1 METRRI
7 ILYAVL
13 TFILYTMWN
22 TWNVEHPATVKQ
34 PAQAN
39 TLLPTNIESTN
50 ASTLAPTHVA
60 QTESSQLVT
69 PIEVKTNL
77 VSVDINPVTA
87 NIQNLKLSKFPV
99 SVENKSNVINLLNTN
114 TNENY
119 LANTSLMFNQNGQW
133 HEPTLH
139 WQMKSNDRIGSEQ
152 HLVFEAILESQVTV
166 QKTFVFADNAYPIRI
181 SYTVKNDSDKPV
193 DAFVDAQI
201 SRKNPQ
207 ESSAGLFQ
215 IGTFVGSSYSN
226 PEGTH
231 YQKLTFKDMT
241 KSALDMAV
249 KGGWIAMQEHY
260 FLTAFVPSA
269 ADTSRF
275 YTKTLDNQYAIGLV
289 SPKLSV
295 NEGQTG
301 VQNLTLYAGPEDT
314 ETLAA
319 LAPSLDLT
327 VDYGWLWFLS
337 SLLFK
342 LMKAIHSVVGN
353 WGWSIILVTV
363 LIKLAFYNLSASSYR
378 SMANMRNLQ
387 PKMAALK
394 ERFGDD
400 KAKLSQATMELY
412 RQEKVNPLGGCLP
425 IVIQIPVFIALYWVL
440 IESVELRQAP
450 FVGWIQD
457 LSAADPYHVLPIIMG
472 LTMLVQQRLNPTP
485 PDPIQARMMMFLPVL
500 FTGLFWGFPAGLV
513 LYWIVNN
520 TLSIAQQWFITRS
533 FSKPAKVKTSNA

>member
-22 TWNVEHPATVKQ
+22 TWNAEHSPAIQ
-34 PAQAN
+34 QNAAGH
-39 TLLPTNIESTN
+39 LLPAGLDATQSNTTSATSISQTM
-50 ASTLAPTHVA
+50 ASLEPVLV
-60 QTESSQLVT
+60 QT
-69 PIEVKTNL
+69 KL

-87 NIQNLKLSKFPV
+87 NIQNLKLTQFPV
-99 SVENKSNVINLLNTN
+99 SVEDKNKVIELLNSN
-114 TNENY
+114 QNEHY
-119 LANTSLMFNQNGQW
+119 LANTTLMLNENGNW
-133 HEPTLH
+133 SAPVLNWKLLSKDIAKT
-139 WQMKSNDRIGSEQ
+139 EQ
-152 HLVFEAILESQVTV
+152 KVIFEANIDSQLSV
-166 QKTFVFADNAYPIRI
+166 QKTFVFDDKSYPIQI
-181 SYTVKNDSDKPV
+181 AYTLKNNSDKV
-193 DAFVDAQI
+193 IDAFINAEI
-201 SRKNPQ
+201 SRENPK

-231 YQKLTFKDMT
+231 YQKLTFKDMN
-241 KSALDMAV
+241 KANLNAPV
-249 KGGWIAMQEHY
+249 KGGWVAMQEHY
-260 FLTAFVPSA
+260 FLTAFVPP
-269 ADTSRF
+269 ADNTSRF
-275 YTKTLDNQYAIGLV
+275 FTKAQNNQYVIGLV

-295 NEGQTG
+295 AAGQTTT
-301 VQNLTLYAGPEDT
+301 QQITLYAGPEDT

-319 LAPSLDLT
+319 LSPSLDLT

-387 PKMAALK
+387 PKLAALK

-450 FVGWIQD
+450 FIGWIQD
-457 LSAADPYHVLPIIMG
+457 LSASDPYHVLPVIMG

-485 PDPIQARMMMFLPVL
+485 PDPMQARMMMLLPVL
-500 FTGLFWGFPAGLV
+500 FTGLFWSFPAGLV

-533 FSKPAKVKTSNA
+533 LSKPIKAKVKNA

>member
-22 TWNVEHPATVKQ
+22 TWNAEHSPAIQQK
-34 PAQAN
+34 AAGH
-39 TLLPTNIESTN
+39 LLPAGLDATQSNTTSATSISQTM
-50 ASTLAPTHVA
+50 ASLEPVLV
-60 QTESSQLVT
+60 QT
-69 PIEVKTNL
+69 KL

-87 NIQNLKLSKFPV
+87 NIQNLKLTQFPV
-99 SVENKSNVINLLNTN
+99 SVEDKNKVIELLNSN
-114 TNENY
+114 QNEHY
-119 LANTSLMFNQNGQW
+119 LANTTLMLNENGNW
-133 HEPTLH
+133 SAPVLKWKLLSKDIAKT
-139 WQMKSNDRIGSEQ
+139 EQ
-152 HLVFEAILESQVTV
+152 KVIFEANIDSQLSV
-166 QKTFVFADNAYPIRI
+166 QKTFVFDDKSYPIQI
-181 SYTVKNDSDKPV
+181 AYTLKNNSDKV
-193 DAFVDAQI
+193 IDAFINAEI
-201 SRKNPQ
+201 SRENPK

-231 YQKLTFKDMT
+231 YQKLTFKDMN
-241 KSALDMAV
+241 KANLNAPV
-249 KGGWIAMQEHY
+249 KGGWVAMQEHY
-260 FLTAFVPSA
+260 FLTAFVPP
-269 ADTSRF
+269 ADNTSRF
-275 YTKTLDNQYAIGLV
+275 FTKAQNNQYVIGLV

-295 NEGQTG
+295 AAGQTTT
-301 VQNLTLYAGPEDT
+301 QQITLYAGPEDT

-319 LAPSLDLT
+319 LSPSLDLT

-387 PKMAALK
+387 PKLAALK

-450 FVGWIQD
+450 FIGWIQD
-457 LSAADPYHVLPIIMG
+457 LSASDPYHVLPVIMG

-485 PDPIQARMMMFLPVL
+485 PDPMQARMMMLLPVL
-500 FTGLFWGFPAGLV
+500 FTGLFWSFPAGLV

-533 FSKPAKVKTSNA
+533 LSKPIKAKVKNA

>member
-22 TWNVEHPATVKQ
+22 TWNIEHPSVAA
-34 PAQAN
+34 PNAAGHN
-39 TLLPTNIESTN
+39 LLPANLIAEQAKSSSEG
-50 ASTLAPTHVA
+50 ASLQTVSPALATPVMI
-60 QTESSQLVT
+60 QT
-69 PIEVKTNL
+69 PL
-77 VSVDINPVTA
+77 VSVDINSATA
-87 NIQNLKLSKFPV
+87 NIQNLKLRQFPV
-99 SVENKSNVINLLNTN
+99 RVEDKSKVIELLNSN
-114 TNENY
+114 QNEHY
-119 LANTSLMFNQNGQW
+119 LANTTLMLNENGKW
-133 HEPTLH
+133 SAPALN
-139 WQMKSNDRIGSEQ
+139 WQLKSKSTDSNKQ
-152 HLVFEAILESQVTV
+152 TVTFEAALDESITL
-166 QKTFVFADNAYPIRI
+166 QKTFAFDDKAYPITI
-181 SYTVKNDSDKPV
+181 AYTVNNNSDRTV
-193 DAFVDAQI
+193 EAFINAEI
-201 SRKNPQ
+201 SRENPK
-207 ESSAGLFQ
+207 ESSSGLFQ

-226 PEGTH
+226 PEGSH
-231 YQKLTFKDMT
+231 YQKLTFKDMGKT
-241 KSALDMAV
+241 NLDVAV
-249 KGGWIAMQEHY
+249 KGGWVAMQEHY
-260 FLTAFVPSA
+260 FLTAFVPPAS
-269 ADTSRF
+269 DTSRF
-275 YTKTLDNQYAIGLV
+275 FTKAQNNQYTIGMV
-289 SPKLSV
+289 SPKISI
-295 NEGQTG
+295 NAGQTAT
-301 VQNLTLYAGPEDT
+301 QDLTLYAGPEDT

-319 LAPSLDLT
+319 LSPSLDLT

-342 LMKAIHSVVGN
+342 LMKAIHSVIGN

-387 PKMAALK
+387 PKLAALK

-450 FVGWIQD
+450 FMGWIQD

-485 PDPIQARMMMFLPVL
+485 PDPMQARMMMLLPVL
-500 FTGLFWGFPAGLV
+500 FTGLFWSFPAGLV

-533 FSKPAKVKTSNA
+533 LSKPVKAKVKSA